1 MKLLSF
7 QRTVIFHVNLKG
19 MVFGNR
25 QKYTFSFYFSSSEF
39 LIDWK
44 DLPVRIFIFESYIS
58 LQNYL
63 DGKDILINALKVNA
77 SNSFLNQIQ

>member
-19 MVFGNR
+19 MVFSNR

-77 SNSFLNQIQ
+77 LNSFLNQIQ